1 MNIVIV
7 DDHPLVR
14 QGLSAV
20 ISVEGDMNLI
30 GEAANADE
38 ALEIITRTKPDIAL
52 VDLRLM
58 GVSGLE
64 IVKACMEK
72 VPACK
77 YIILTFSADREDF
90 RHARELGVDGYV
102 LKEAFPEELISAI
115 RLVYRGRKY
124 YDPSMVDLMMNYKA
138 ESDSSLEQLTPRE
151 SEVLRALG
159 EGLDNRGIAKKLFIT
174 EYTVK
179 KHVSQVLAKLDL
191 TGRTQ
196 AALYAMEKRRTV
208 C

>member
-7 DDHPLVR
+7 DDHPLIR
-14 QGLSAV
+14 QGLIAV
-20 ISVEGDMNLI
+20 ISVERDMNLI
-30 GEAANADE
+30 GESANGDE
-38 ALEIITRTKPDIAL
+38 AVETITRTKPDIAL

-58 GVSGLE
+58 DMSGLD
-64 IVKACMEK
+64 IVKMCMAK

-77 YIILTFSADREDF
+77 YIILTSSVDQEDF
-90 RHARELGVDGYV
+90 RRARELGVHGYI

-124 YDPSMVDLMMNYKA
+124 YDPSMVDLMMNKD
-138 ESDSSLEQLTPRE
+138 ENDFRIEQLTSRE
-151 SEVLRALG
+151 LEVLRALG
-159 EGLDNRGIAKKLFIT
+159 EGLKNKDIAKKLFIT

-191 TGRTQ
+191 ADRTQ
-196 AALYAMEKRRTV
+196 AALYAQEKRITA
-208 C
+208 

>member
-77 YIILTFSADREDF
+77 YIILTFSVDQEDF

-124 YDPSMVDLMMNYKA
+124 YDPSMVDLIVNNKD
-138 ESDSSLEQLTPRE
+138 ERDPILEQLTPRE
-151 SEVLRALG
+151 LEVLIALG
-159 EGLDNRGIAKKLFIT
+159 EGLNNKNIAKKLFIT
-174 EYTVK
+174 E
-179 KHVSQVLAKLDL
+179 
-191 TGRTQ
+191 
-196 AALYAMEKRRTV
+196 
-208 C
+208 

>member
-14 QGLSAV
+14 QGLTAVLSA
-20 ISVEGDMNLI
+20 EENMNLI

-58 GVSGLE
+58 DVSGLD
-64 IVKACMEK
+64 IVKVCMEK

-77 YIILTFSADREDF
+77 YIILTSSVDQEDF
-90 RHARELGVDGYV
+90 RRARELGVDGYV
-102 LKEAFPEELISAI
+102 LKEAFPEELIAAI
-115 RLVYRGRKY
+115 RLVNRGRKY
-124 YDPSMVDLMMNYKA
+124 YDPSMVDLLMNK
-138 ESDSSLEQLTPRE
+138 DKTDFCIEQLTPRE
-151 SEVLRALG
+151 LEVLRSLG
-159 EGLDNRGIAKKLFIT
+159 EGLNNKDIAKKLFIT

-196 AALYAMEKRRTV
+196 AALYAVEKRITA
-208 C
+208 